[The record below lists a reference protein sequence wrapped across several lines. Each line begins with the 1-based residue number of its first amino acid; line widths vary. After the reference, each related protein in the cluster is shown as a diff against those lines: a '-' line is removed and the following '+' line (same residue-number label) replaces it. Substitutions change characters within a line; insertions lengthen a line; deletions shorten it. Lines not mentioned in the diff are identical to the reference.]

1 MMKLEP
7 YFMKNEEWYYF
18 DEKDFMYKLTNKA
31 PKEAVKSYKE
41 FYDYSK
47 MDNDLEDHKLKQVL
61 LNLF

>member
-1 MMKLEP
+1 
-7 YFMKNEEWYYF
+7 MKNEEWYYF

-47 MDNDLEDHKLKQVL
+47 MDNDLEDHKLK
-61 LNLF
+61 